1 MADSKWNRRDFI
13 KSAGLTAAGIS
24 LAPNILAQDKK
35 VKGGGLKKLTIL
47 HTNDMHSRVEPFPAN
62 HPQYPNMGGMARRA
76 AMVDEIREQEGENQ
90 VILLDCGDIFQ
101 GTPYFNLY
109 KGVPEFKIMSKMG
122 YDAATMGNHDF
133 DNGIKGFLH
142 ALPHANF
149 PFICSN
155 YDFSE
160 TDLKDKTSRSL
171 ILNKNGL
178 NIGIIGLGVELE
190 GLVSSRNYG
199 KTKYLD
205 PIEEANKEAKALK
218 DAFGCHI
225 VICLSHLGYKYDS
238 DKVSDLVLAEK
249 SKNIDII
256 LGGHTHTFMK
266 KIKKVKNACEKLVY
280 IHQVGWAGINLG
292 RIDLEID
299 PSKEGLNVCA
309 THNKIVPKTT

>member
-1 MADSKWNRRDFI
+1 MADSKWNRRNFI

-76 AMVDEIREQEGENQ
+76 AMVDEIREQEGEDQ

-178 NIGIIGLGVELE
+178 KIGIIGLGVELE

-218 DAFGCHI
+218 DAFGCNI

-249 SKNIDII
+249 SKNIDLI

>member
-1 MADSKWNRRDFI
+1 MADSKWNRRNFI

-24 LAPNILAQDKK
+24 LAPNIIAQENKTED
-35 VKGGGLKKLTIL
+35 GRSKKLTIL

-76 AMVDEIREQEGENQ
+76 AMVNEIREQEGKDR

-171 ILNKNGL
+171 ILKKNGL
-178 NIGIIGLGVELE
+178 NVGIIGLGVELE
-190 GLVSSRNYG
+190 GLVSPRNYG

-238 DKVSDLVLAEK
+238 DKVSDLILAEK

-266 KIKKVKNACEKLVY
+266 KIKKVKNACGKLVF

-299 PSKEGLNVCA
+299 PNKEGLNVCA